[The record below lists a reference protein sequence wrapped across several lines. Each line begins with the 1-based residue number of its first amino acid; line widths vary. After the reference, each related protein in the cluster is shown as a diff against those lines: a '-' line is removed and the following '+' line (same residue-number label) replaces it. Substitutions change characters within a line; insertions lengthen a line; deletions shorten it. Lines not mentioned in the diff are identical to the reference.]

1 MFIDNA
7 HVVYL
12 ITIIIILK
20 EKLPQA
26 FKQIE

>member
-12 ITIIIILK
+12 ITIIIILN

-26 FKQIE
+26 FMQIE